1 MQCTVRLRRKCT
13 AARYLIN
20 RGVVE
25 IPPFKHIKDLQKVT
39 GGEPALESFY
49 NRLSVEAV
57 RSYGELDS
65 YLRHI
70 VTVNEALATWKAEGF
85 AEGFAEGVAEV
96 RAEVALKML
105 SDGFD
110 VGKIAKYSSLSLE
123 DLQHLKVSL
132 IKKE

>member
-1 MQCTVRLRRKCT
+1 MQCTVRLLRKCT
-13 AARYLIN
+13 AARYLIY
-20 RGVVE
+20 RGIVE

-57 RSYGELDS
+57 RGDGELDR

-70 VTVNEALATWKAEGF
+70 DTVNGVLEAAK
-85 AEGFAEGVAEV
+85 AEGVAEV

-110 VGKIAKYSSLSLE
+110 VDNILKYSGLSLK
-123 DLQHLKVSL
+123 DLEHLM
-132 IKKE
+132 KKE